1 MLKQRKEEIVSSL
14 TAELGGVN
22 AMIVADPTG
31 LTVAEMRELRNRLR
45 PSGAQYEVLESIP
58 LGG

>member
-1 MLKQRKEEIVSSL
+1 MLKQRKEEIVSLL

-31 LTVAEMRELRNRLR
+31 LTVAEMR
-45 PSGAQYEVLESIP
+45 
-58 LGG
+58 